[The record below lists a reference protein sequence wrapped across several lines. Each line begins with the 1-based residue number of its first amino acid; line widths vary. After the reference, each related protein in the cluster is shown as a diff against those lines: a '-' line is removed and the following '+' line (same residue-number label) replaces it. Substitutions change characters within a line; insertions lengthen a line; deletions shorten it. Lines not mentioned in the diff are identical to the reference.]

1 MNYQEA
7 KELHNL
13 LFSFVGIFHDK
24 FLHNC
29 KPMKNRIPGLKKN
42 HLKILHLLYENDRL
56 TQTKIGKM
64 LDIEKG
70 SLTTLIDQLEE
81 MNLVKRCMVP
91 EDRRKYLIALT
102 PDGRTMIDKNVEYFC
117 LKLNQLFD
125 HIDAEERKSF
135 MDSLQYVVGFMRK
148 I

>member
-1 MNYQEA
+1 
-7 KELHNL
+7 
-13 LFSFVGIFHDK
+13 
-24 FLHNC
+24 
-29 KPMKNRIPGLKKN
+29 
-42 HLKILHLLYENDRL
+42 
-56 TQTKIGKM
+56 M